1 MAEDKD
7 FDRALNKAEETLIN
21 QGIDP
26 AELKDP
32 AKDKAELAQDIE
44 GKI

>member
-1 MAEDKD
+1 MTHDKD
-7 FDRALNKAEETLIN
+7 FDKALNKAEETLID

-32 AKDKAELAQDIE
+32 ARDKAELAQDIE
-44 GKI
+44 GIK

>member
-1 MAEDKD
+1 MTEDKD
-7 FDRALNKAEETLIN
+7 FDRALNKAEDTLID

-26 AELKDP
+26 ADLNDP

-44 GKI
+44 DKK